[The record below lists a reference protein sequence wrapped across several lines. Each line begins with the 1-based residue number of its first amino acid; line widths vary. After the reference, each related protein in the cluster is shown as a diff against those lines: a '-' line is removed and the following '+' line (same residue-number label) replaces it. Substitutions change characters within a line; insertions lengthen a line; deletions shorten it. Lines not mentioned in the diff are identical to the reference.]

1 MEEPASARLF
11 DACAHVHDPRSANAR
26 HRLFDIFVIALCA
39 VISGAEGWEDMEEYG
54 QAQAEW
60 FQQFLEL
67 PHGIP
72 SHDTFRRVLSRLK
85 PDEQTQCF
93 VSWTE
98 ALHESLDGEIVALDG
113 KTLRRSF
120 DHAASKGAIHMVS
133 AWANAHRLIV
143 GQRKVDDK
151 SNEIT
156 ALPKLLRML
165 ELEGAIVTIDAMGC
179 QKEVAKTMTEQGAD
193 YVLALKDNH
202 PTLHGEVQLLFEDVK
217 AERLDDITS
226 ERHTTIDA
234 DHGRLETRHYWI
246 TSDIECFGV
255 KGSWANITSVG
266 LVESHRE
273 VGGEVSIEQRL
284 FLTSLPCDAVRFAQA
299 VREHWGVENAL
310 HWVLEVSFREDDC
323 RIRQG
328 HGAQNMAVLRHM
340 ALNLLRQEGG
350 HKRGIKAR
358 RKRAGWDRDYLF
370 KVLTGYAKCA
380 YPACPMRTA
389 RIAQPYLRKTTE
401 KK

>member
-11 DACAHVHDPRSANAR
+11 DAFAQVSDPRSTNAR
-26 HRLFDIFVIALCA
+26 HQLFDIFVIALCA

-60 FQQFLEL
+60 FKQFLAL

-85 PDEQTQCF
+85 PDELTQCF
-93 VSWTE
+93 VRWTE
-98 ALHESLDGEIVALDG
+98 ALRASLDGEVVAIDG

-133 AWANAHRLIV
+133 AWANAHRLV
-143 GQRKVDDK
+143 LGQLKVADK

-156 ALPKLLRML
+156 AIPQLLQML
-165 ELEGAIVTIDAMGC
+165 DLEGATVTIDAMGC
-179 QKEVAKTMTEQGAD
+179 QKEIAKTISEQGAE

-202 PTLHGEVQLLFEDVK
+202 PTLHEEVHLLFEDIK

-226 ERHTTIDA
+226 EHHTTSDA

-246 TSDIECFGV
+246 TSDIECLGV
-255 KGSWANITSVG
+255 KSSWANITSVG
-266 LVESHRE
+266 MVESQRD
-273 VGGEVSIEQRL
+273 VGGTVSIEQRY
-284 FLTSLPCDAVRFAQA
+284 FLTSLPCDAVRFAHA
-299 VREHWGVENAL
+299 VRQHWGVENAL
-310 HWVLEVSFREDDC
+310 HWVLDVSFREDDC

-340 ALNLLRQEGG
+340 ALNLLRRESG

-358 RKRAGWDRDYLF
+358 RNGAGCHRDYLF
-370 KVLTGYAKCA
+370 QVLMG
-380 YPACPMRTA
+380 
-389 RIAQPYLRKTTE
+389 
-401 KK
+401 

>member
-1 MEEPASARLF
+1 MPMEEPASARLF
-11 DACAHVHDPRSANAR
+11 DAFAHVSDPRSANAR

-39 VISGAEGWEDMEEYG
+39 VISGAEGWADMEEYG

-60 FQQFLEL
+60 FKQFLAL

-72 SHDTFRRVLSRLK
+72 SHDTFRRVLSRLQ
-85 PDEQTQCF
+85 PDELTQCF
-93 VSWTE
+93 MRWTE
-98 ALHESLDGEIVALDG
+98 ALRESLAGEIVAIDG

-120 DHAASKGAIHMVS
+120 DHAASQGASHMVS
-133 AWANAHRLIV
+133 AWANAHRLV
-143 GQRKVDDK
+143 LGQLKVDDK

-156 ALPKLLRML
+156 AIPQLLRML
-165 ELEGAIVTIDAMGC
+165 DLQGAIVTIDAMGC
-179 QKEVAKTMTEQGAD
+179 QKDIAKTITEQGAE

-202 PTLHGEVQLLFEDVK
+202 PTLHGEVHLLFEDIK
-217 AERLDDITS
+217 AERLDGITAA
-226 ERHTTIDA
+226 RHLTVDA

-246 TSDIECFGV
+246 TSDIECLGV
-255 KGSWANITSVG
+255 KGSWANIASVG
-266 LVESHRE
+266 LVESQRE
-273 VGGEVSIEQRL
+273 VGGKVAIEQRV

-299 VREHWGVENAL
+299 VRDHWGVANAL
-310 HWVLEVSFREDDC
+310 HWVLDVSFREDEC

-340 ALNLLRQEGG
+340 ALNLLRREGG

-370 KVLTGYAKCA
+370 QVLTG
-380 YPACPMRTA
+380 
-389 RIAQPYLRKTTE
+389 
-401 KK
+401 

>member
-380 YPACPMRTA
+380 YPD
-389 RIAQPYLRKTTE
+389 LL
-401 KK
+401 

>member
-1 MEEPASARLF
+1 MPMEEPTSARLF
-11 DACAHVHDPRSANAR
+11 DAFAHVSDPRSANAR

-54 QAQAEW
+54 QVQAEW
-60 FQQFLEL
+60 FKQFLEL

-85 PDEQTQCF
+85 PDELSQCF

-98 ALHESLDGEIVALDG
+98 ALRESFDGEIVAIDG

-133 AWANAHRLIV
+133 AWANAHRLV
-143 GQRKVDDK
+143 LGQLKVDDK

-156 ALPKLLRML
+156 AIPKLLNLL
-165 ELEGAIVTIDAMGC
+165 ELEGAIVTVDAMGC
-179 QKEVAKTMTEQGAD
+179 QKDIAKAITEQGAE

-202 PTLHGEVQLLFEDVK
+202 PTLHEEVQLLFEDIK
-217 AERLDDITS
+217 ADRLDHVTS
-226 ERHTTIDA
+226 AHHTTLDA

-246 TSDIECFGV
+246 TSDIECLGV
-255 KGSWANITSVG
+255 KGSWANIASVG

-273 VGGEVSIEQRL
+273 VGGEVSSEQRF
-284 FLTSLPCDAVRFAQA
+284 FLTSLPCDAVRFAHA
-299 VREHWGVENAL
+299 VRQHWGVENAL
-310 HWVLEVSFREDDC
+310 HWVLDVSFREDDC

-340 ALNLLRQEGG
+340 ALNLLRREGG

-370 KVLTGYAKCA
+370 QVLTG
-380 YPACPMRTA
+380 
-389 RIAQPYLRKTTE
+389 
-401 KK
+401 

>member
-11 DACAHVHDPRSANAR
+11 DAFAQVSDPRSTNAR
-26 HRLFDIFVIALCA
+26 HQLFDIFVIALCA

-60 FQQFLEL
+60 FKQFLAL

-85 PDEQTQCF
+85 PDELTQCF
-93 VSWTE
+93 VRWTE
-98 ALHESLDGEIVALDG
+98 ALRASLDGEVVAIDG

-133 AWANAHRLIV
+133 AWANAHRLV
-143 GQRKVDDK
+143 LGQLKVADK

-156 ALPKLLRML
+156 AIPQLLQML
-165 ELEGAIVTIDAMGC
+165 DLEGATVTIDAMGC
-179 QKEVAKTMTEQGAD
+179 QKEIAKTISEQGAE

-202 PTLHGEVQLLFEDVK
+202 PTLHEEVHLLFEDIK

-226 ERHTTIDA
+226 EHHTTSDA

-246 TSDIECFGV
+246 TSDIECLGV
-255 KGSWANITSVG
+255 KSSWANITSVG
-266 LVESHRE
+266 MVESQRD
-273 VGGEVSIEQRL
+273 VGGTVSIEQRY
-284 FLTSLPCDAVRFAQA
+284 FLTSLPCDAVRFAHA
-299 VREHWGVENAL
+299 VRQHWGVENAL
-310 HWVLEVSFREDDC
+310 HWVLDVSFREDDC

-340 ALNLLRQEGG
+340 ALNLLRRESG

-370 KVLTGYAKCA
+370 QVLMG
-380 YPACPMRTA
+380 
-389 RIAQPYLRKTTE
+389 
-401 KK
+401 

>member
-1 MEEPASARLF
+1 MEAPASARLF
-11 DACAHVHDPRSANAR
+11 DFFAHVSDPRRANAR

-60 FQQFLEL
+60 FKEFLEL

-72 SHDTFRRVLSRLK
+72 SPDTFRRVLARLK
-85 PDEQTQCF
+85 PDELPQCF

-98 ALHESLDGEIVALDG
+98 ALRESLDGDIIAIDG

-120 DHAASKGAIHMVS
+120 DHAASQGAIHMVS
-133 AWANAHRLIV
+133 AWAHAHRLV
-143 GQRKVDDK
+143 LGQLKVDDK

-156 ALPKLLRML
+156 AIPALLRML
-165 ELEGAIVTIDAMGC
+165 ELAGAIVTIDAMGG
-179 QKEVAKTMTEQGAD
+179 QKEIAKTITEQGAD

-202 PTLHGEVQLLFEDVK
+202 PTLHGEVELLVEDIK
-217 AERLDDITS
+217 AERLDGITAA
-226 ERHTTIDA
+226 RHTTVDA

-246 TSDIECFGV
+246 TSDIECLGV
-255 KGSWANITSVG
+255 KGSWANIASVG

-273 VGGEVSIEQRL
+273 VGGQVSIEQRF
-284 FLTSLPCDAVRFAQA
+284 FLTSLPSDAVRFGQA
-299 VREHWGVENAL
+299 VREHWGVENSL
-310 HWVLEVSFREDDC
+310 HWVLDVSFREDDC

-328 HGAQNMAVLRHM
+328 HGAQNLAVLRHM
-340 ALNLLRQEGG
+340 ALNLLRREGG

-358 RKRAGWDRDYLF
+358 RKRAGWERDYLF
-370 KVLTGYAKCA
+370 QVLTG
-380 YPACPMRTA
+380 
-389 RIAQPYLRKTTE
+389 
-401 KK
+401 